1 VSSTRRA
8 DPNAP
13 LSQERYMSSPEFAT
27 LRAISG
33 TAVAKRC
40 ALLVSPAKCQ
50 LLWFI
55 QGISLTEGGL
65 GQLSKELVAMFPKRF
80 VPTAR
85 HELGDS
91 HWYDEEESKD
101 ATTEECASFAVK
113 RFPRHEPEWDRSR
126 RAQSLE
132 EFLIDLCVN
141 PRLQIRLP
149 GETEIAEIASTVE
162 AERVKEEFPDLPND
176 ELRVAKLV
184 YFRDVVGALVEY
196 KQRYEER
203 AKSEFCLTAIG
214 RQIWKQLDDALKTR
228 TMIVLDGLEGRG
240 KTEAVRAW
248 CNCHLGVARFI
259 SLDGTSTKTT
269 QFREFARALGV
280 GHGYTRKVSEM
291 QAGVKD
297 VLRASHLMPVI
308 DEAHFFFNQ
317 GPRMYT
323 RPEMLDWIDTALCNP
338 PLPVALVTTP
348 QFMKC
353 LERAA
358 SQVDWNYR
366 QFKRRCKRFWRLP
379 PKNTPEDVE
388 AVARH
393 LLPKADRATIK
404 QILAYEALSKRDL
417 SAVGDVVR
425 EAKLLADEDGASR
438 VTFEHVKRAIH
449 EVLLVSDLPFV
460 EMEKRLRN
468 QKPGGRA
475 LPEAPEL
482 APEPAQERAETQERD
497 INPRLSRGA
506 IGGSRLRFHASDP
519 ALETAQDLP
528 VLSQG

>member
-1 VSSTRRA
+1 MSTRRA

-13 LSQERYMSSPEFAT
+13 LSQERYMSSPEFAD
-27 LRAISG
+27 LRVISG

-40 ALLVSPAKCQ
+40 ALLLSHGKRE

-55 QGISLTEGGL
+55 QGMSLADGGL
-65 GQLSKELVAMFPKRF
+65 RKFARELIKMFP
-80 VPTAR
+80 
-85 HELGDS
+85 
-91 HWYDEEESKD
+91 
-101 ATTEECASFAVK
+101 
-113 RFPRHEPEWDRSR
+113 DRLILPSR
-126 RAQSLE
+126 RDVDWKS
-132 EFLIDLCVN
+132 
-141 PRLQIRLP
+141 
-149 GETEIAEIASTVE
+149 GESEKIT
-162 AERVKEEFPDLPND
+162 RKECIQLALGRWQWPEHGKHPDLPSMEEFFVDLCINPKLRIRLKSGGIETSEMDVDLAKDEFPELD
-176 ELRVAKLV
+176 ELDFHDANLD
-184 YFRDVVGALVEY
+184 YFRDICGALVEY
-196 KQRYEER
+196 KRRYEER
-203 AKSEFCLTAIG
+203 VRAEFCLTAIG

-348 QFMKC
+348 QFMEC
-353 LERAA
+353 LYRAVD
-358 SQVDWNYR
+358 QVEWNYR
-366 QFKRRCKRFWRLP
+366 QFKRRCKRYCRLP
-379 PKNTPEDVE
+379 AKNTPEDVE

-393 LLPKADRATIK
+393 LFPKADRATMK
-404 QILAYEALSKRDL
+404 QILGYVAMSKRDL
-417 SAVGDVVR
+417 SALGDVVR
-425 EAKLLADEDGASR
+425 ESKLLAEQEGAAK
-438 VTFEHVKRAIH
+438 VTFEHVKRAIYD
-449 EVLLVSDLPFV
+449 VLLVSDLPWA

-468 QKPGGRA
+468 QKPGRRA
-475 LPEAPEL
+475 LPEAPAL
-482 APEPAQERAETQERD
+482 APEPPQERAETQERD
-497 INPRLSRGA
+497 IKPPPFGRRCRWRPDAIPCRRSGAGNCSR
-506 IGGSRLRFHASDP
+506 FASLKP
-519 ALETAQDLP
+519 GLT
-528 VLSQG
+528 GR

>member
-1 VSSTRRA
+1 MSTRRA
-8 DPNAP
+8 DPNSP
-13 LSQERYMSSPEFAT
+13 LSQERYMSSPEFAA

-33 TAVAKRC
+33 TAAAKRC
-40 ALLVSPAKCQ
+40 ALLVSPAKRQ
-50 LLWFI
+50 LIWFI
-55 QGISLTEGGL
+55 QGMSLAEGGL
-65 GQLSKELVAMFPKRF
+65 KQLVKELVAMFPKRF

-85 HELGDS
+85 FELGDS
-91 HWYDEEESKD
+91 HWYNEEEVKD
-101 ATTEECASFAVK
+101 APAEECANFAVR
-113 RFPRHEPEWDRSR
+113 RFPRREPEWDRSR

-149 GETEIAEIASTVE
+149 GETQISEIADTID
-162 AERVKEEFPDLPND
+162 AEMVKEEFPDLSDD
-176 ELRVAKLV
+176 ELRAANLV

-203 AKSEFCLTAIG
+203 VKAEFCLTAIG

-269 QFREFARALGV
+269 QFRELARALGV
-280 GHGYTRKVSEM
+280 GHGYTSKVSEM
-291 QAGVKD
+291 QAKVKE
-297 VLRASHLMPVI
+297 VLRVSHLMPVI
-308 DEAHFFFNQ
+308 DEAHFLFNQ

-348 QFMKC
+348 QFMEC
-353 LERAA
+353 LYRAVD
-358 SQVDWNYR
+358 QVEWNYR
-366 QFKRRCKRFWRLP
+366 QFKRRCKRYCRLP
-379 PKNTPEDVE
+379 AKNTPEDVE

-393 LLPKADRATIK
+393 LFPKADRATMK
-404 QILAYEALSKRDL
+404 QILGYVAMSKRDL
-417 SAVGDVVR
+417 SALGDVVR
-425 EAKLLADEDGASR
+425 ESKLLAEQEGAAK

-449 EVLLVSDLPFV
+449 EVLLVSDLPWA

-475 LPEAPEL
+475 LPEAPAL
-482 APEPAQERAETQERD
+482 VPEPVQERAETQELD
-497 INPRLSRGA
+497 INPRLSGGA
-506 IGGSRLRFHASDP
+506 AGGSRMRFHAADP

-528 VLSQG
+528 VLSPV

>member
-1 VSSTRRA
+1 MSTRRA

-13 LSQERYMSSPEFAT
+13 LSQERYMSSPEFAE

-33 TAVAKRC
+33 TAVARRC
-40 ALLVSPAKCQ
+40 ALLASPGKRQ

-55 QGISLTEGGL
+55 QGMSMADGGL
-65 GQLSKELVAMFPKRF
+65 RKLARELLKMFPERIDAGEF
-80 VPTAR
+80 RLLHQLNFDESPSENELASECERTA
-85 HELGDS
+85 LGR
-91 HWYDEEESKD
+91 
-101 ATTEECASFAVK
+101 VK
-113 RFPRHEPEWDRSR
+113 RDDYSCGLL
-126 RAQSLE
+126 SIE
-132 EFLIDLCVN
+132 EFLIDLCIN
-141 PRLQIRLP
+141 PRLQIRLKQ
-149 GETEIAEIASTVE
+149 GELETSEFDMGLA
-162 AERVKEEFPDLPND
+162 KDEFP
-176 ELRVAKLV
+176 ELGDYDFHDANLS
-184 YFRDVVGALVEY
+184 YFRDIIGALVEY
-196 KQRYEER
+196 KRRYEER
-203 AKSEFCLTAIG
+203 VKADFCLTAIG
-214 RQIWKQLDDALKTR
+214 RQIWKQLDDALKTK

-358 SQVDWNYR
+358 GQVDWNYR
-366 QFKRRCKRFWRLP
+366 QFKRRCKRYCRLP
-379 PKNTPEDVE
+379 AKNTPEDVE

-393 LLPKADRATIK
+393 LLPKADRATVK

-425 EAKLLADEDGASR
+425 ESKLLAEQEGAAK

-449 EVLLVSDLPFV
+449 EVLLVSDLPWA

-468 QKPGGRA
+468 QKPGRRA
-475 LPEAPEL
+475 LPEAPAL
-482 APEPAQERAETQERD
+482 APELAQEHAETQERD
-497 INPRLSRGA
+497 INPRLSPGA
-506 IGGSRLRFHASDP
+506 AGGSRLRFQAADP

-528 VLSQG
+528 VLSPV